1 MTKKIAI
8 LTSNNS
14 KILEAITEYFKDNK
28 DVEITCLS
36 DIVDSEPL
44 KKAKELGI
52 KNRYLPNEE
61 NTQYFGANN
70 FDIVAIAD
78 YEQEISASTIEC
90 SKFINLHPSLLPAF
104 EGKDS
109 LQRAYTSG
117 VKVSGITIHHVT
129 DENFYD
135 KIIAQYP
142 VLIGLTTHFGEFCA
156 EIDTVSAKVYP
167 VVIDTLLNDK
177 VFDFQDLFKSS
188 CHKSGGCSGNCD
200 NCH

>member
-1 MTKKIAI
+1 MKKIAI
-8 LTSNNS
+8 LSSNNTN
-14 KILEAITEYFKDNK
+14 IITAIAKYFENNK

-36 DIVDSEPL
+36 DNVESETL
-44 KKAKELGI
+44 KIADELGL
-52 KNRYLPNEE
+52 NHRYLPKEE

-70 FDIVAIAD
+70 FDLVAIAD
-78 YEQEISASTIEC
+78 YDQNLSPSTIEC

-104 EGKDS
+104 EGKDA
-109 LQRAYTSG
+109 LQRAFTSG

-129 DENFYD
+129 DENFYG

-156 EIDTVSAKVYP
+156 EIDTVSSKVYP
-167 VVIDTLLNDK
+167 IVIESILNDK

-188 CHKSGGCSGNCD
+188 CHKSGGCSGNC
-200 NCH
+200 NSCH